1 MTSIP
6 VSAILILAAMA
17 LFVVLCL
24 KNVSTILVGI
34 LCMLLVSL
42 ACPDGVISAIFTTA
56 VNSVTS
62 TIGGMLLPFMLGS
75 LVGEMMMSSGCGT
88 VMGES
93 ILKISSRNAAPYM
106 IFVFTILLNMTGMS
120 STAYIIAAV
129 SIALLKAADL
139 PRHIGLIG
147 LCGGACVT
155 AWVLPGVP
163 GLPAANCPPPQSGVT
178 PRGPAWA
185 SFLFHVEHLRQSA
198 CVPSRRLV

>member
-34 LCMLLVSL
+34 LCMLLVSV

-75 LVGEMMMSSGCGT
+75 LVG
-88 VMGES
+88 
-93 ILKISSRNAAPYM
+93 
-106 IFVFTILLNMTGMS
+106 
-120 STAYIIAAV
+120 
-129 SIALLKAADL
+129 
-139 PRHIGLIG
+139 
-147 LCGGACVT
+147 
-155 AWVLPGVP
+155 
-163 GLPAANCPPPQSGVT
+163 
-178 PRGPAWA
+178 
-185 SFLFHVEHLRQSA
+185 
-198 CVPSRRLV
+198 